1 MATTLTQSYC
11 AAETHGGSAV
21 VDVIYLGI
29 VLALFLATLGL
40 VAAINRMGS
49 GS

>member
-1 MATTLTQSYC
+1 
-11 AAETHGGSAV
+11 
-21 VDVIYLGI
+21 VDIIYIGI
-29 VLALFLATLGL
+29 VMALFLATLGL